1 MIHFGFKVLKRA
13 LWNKTD
19 AISLNNKN
27 LIENVYNMEFIWEP
41 FILSLIAGMAT
52 GIGGLFVLML
62 GRVSDRAVS
71 FSLGFASARAGS
83 RLSEVK

>member
-1 MIHFGFKVLKRA
+1 
-13 LWNKTD
+13 
-19 AISLNNKN
+19 
-27 LIENVYNMEFIWEP
+27 MEFIWEP

-62 GRVSDRAVS
+62 RRVSDRAVS